1 MQKGIDLE
9 SCSSVDAPIEV
20 HKSTLSVRVPVC
32 VSSSD
37 STATN
42 NLRHTNENML
52 DNLARIDEKAFNA
65 IYDKY
70 VFQLINFSRQLL
82 ERKEDAEDVVADVFF
97 NLWKLRDRFFSIQ
110 NIKAFLYASVRNCCV
125 DILRRTQTRNTSLLA
140 ATEESADIPDQIL
153 IEAEYKSWLR
163 AEIERLP
170 DQRQLILKLAIYE
183 GKKTNEIAEL
193 LNIAPKTV
201 SNQKKAAFEMISPRI
216 KAITATLFSIIPI
229 ITAATTLAR
238 I

>member
-1 MQKGIDLE
+1 M
-9 SCSSVDAPIEV
+9 
-20 HKSTLSVRVPVC
+20 
-32 VSSSD
+32 
-37 STATN
+37 
-42 NLRHTNENML
+42 
-52 DNLARIDEKAFNA
+52 
-65 IYDKY
+65 
-70 VFQLINFSRQLL
+70 
-82 ERKEDAEDVVADVFF
+82 
-97 NLWKLRDRFFSIQ
+97 
-110 NIKAFLYASVRNCCV
+110 
-125 DILRRTQTRNTSLLA
+125 RTQTRNTSLLA

-216 KAITATLFSIIPI
+216 KAITATLFSVIPI